1 MLVQAR
7 YHGSMTSLTI
17 QDIGLPAAQLRAVE
31 RKAKG
36 VGQTAPQYVRSL
48 IERDLL
54 ADKTFDE
61 ILRPVRED
69 FRKRGVTPEGL
80 DEIVGRAR
88 RATRPKQRGA
98 RR

>member
-1 MLVQAR
+1 MA
-7 YHGSMTSLTI
+7 SLTI
-17 QDIGLPAAQLRAVE
+17 HDIGLPPAQLRAVE

-36 VGQTAPQYVRSL
+36 AGQTAPQYVRAL

-69 FRKRGVTPEGL
+69 FRKRGVTPEQL
-80 DEIVGRAR
+80 DVIVDRAR
-88 RATRPKQRGA
+88 AATRPK
-98 RR
+98 RREVRR